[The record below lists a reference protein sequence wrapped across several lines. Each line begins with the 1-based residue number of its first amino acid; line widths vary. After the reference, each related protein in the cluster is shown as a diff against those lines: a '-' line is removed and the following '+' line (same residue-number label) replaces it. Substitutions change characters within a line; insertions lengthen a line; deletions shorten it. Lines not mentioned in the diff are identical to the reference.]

1 MVEWL
6 ENSRKQALLLSKK
19 MPFPQEHDSPIEKFY
34 TNMSSLKLD
43 EFETAEAKILV
54 KKPAKNSGIIVS
66 DLQTALEEHGE
77 LIRKRLGTLV
87 KPEEH
92 KLSALCAGAAENG
105 VFVYAPAGAQL
116 DEPLVAEISGSEGKA
131 LYASRTLII
140 AEKGSRVRYY
150 EKRKSGEKGASLHL
164 GTVEVFADEGAHVAA
179 YGMHNISGASND
191 FTIKRAHV
199 GAGAKV
205 DWFNAYFGAQMA
217 ASTIDSV
224 FAGEGASGTNFTVFF
239 NSGSQH
245 CDISSNAFHE
255 APNTSSNMLSRGAV
269 ADEATSVY
277 RGLIKIG
284 KEAKNAASYLT
295 ANALLLSERARANS
309 IPSLVID
316 TNEVHSKHG
325 ATVGHLD
332 EEQLFYLMSRGLGRK
347 LAEHTLVE
355 GFFEHLLA
363 KLEVQGIKGEMVEE
377 VARRMG

>member
-1 MVEWL
+1 MAEWF
-6 ENSRKQALLLSKK
+6 EKSQKQALSLAKK

-43 EFETAEAKILV
+43 EFEAAEAEVKIG
-54 KKPAKNSGIIVS
+54 KAAGRKIIIS
-66 DLQTALEEHGE
+66 DLKSALKEHGK
-77 LIRKRLGTLV
+77 LIEKKLGTLV

-92 KLSALCAGAAENG
+92 KLSALCAGTAGNG
-105 VFVYAPAGAQL
+105 VFIYAPAGAQL
-116 DEPLVAEISGSEGKA
+116 DEPLLAEIVGSESGA
-131 LYASRTLII
+131 LYASRTIII

-150 EKRKSGEKGASLHL
+150 EKRKSGEKSASLHL
-164 GTVEVFADEGAHVAA
+164 GTVEVFAEEGAQVSA
-179 YGMHNISGASND
+179 YGMHNISGVSSD
-191 FTIKRAHV
+191 FTIKRARI

-205 DWFNAYFGAQMA
+205 DWFNAHFGARQA
-217 ASTIDSV
+217 TSTIDSV
-224 FAGEGASGTNFTVFF
+224 FAGEGASGTNLTVFF

-245 CDISSNAFHE
+245 CDISSNALHE

-269 ADEATSVY
+269 TDEATSVY
-277 RGLIKIG
+277 RGLIKIA
-284 KEAKNAASYLT
+284 KEAKNAQSYLT

-332 EEQLFYLMSRGLGRK
+332 EEQLFYLMSRGLGKK
-347 LAEHTLVE
+347 LAEHTMVE